1 MNRTMP
7 RWNRFYEKQMED
19 KELKAL
25 VEEGLE
31 VLRIGAKIAALREE
45 EGLTQTKLAA
55 KTGMPSSKI
64 SAIENSPHNLEIA
77 TLVRIARAANRELK
91 ISFAPARPA
100 RTTKRSRKQSLV
112 ERGRSESSKE
122 KRQFPRPSV
131 PPTRISHGRASRSR
145 LIS

>member
-1 MNRTMP
+1 MT
-7 RWNRFYEKQMED
+7 RWDRFYQKQMED

-31 VLRIGAKIAALREE
+31 VLRIGAKIAALRDE

-77 TLVRIARAANRELK
+77 TLVRIARAANRRLE
-91 ISFAPARPA
+91 INFVPIHPD
-100 RTTKRSRKQSLV
+100 RTAKRGRKQRAV
-112 ERGRSESSKE
+112 EQGRSESSKE
-122 KRQFPRPSV
+122 RRQGARPPV
-131 PPTRISHGRASRSR
+131 PSTRTNVTRTSRST
-145 LIS
+145 

>member
-1 MNRTMP
+1 MT
-7 RWNRFYEKQMED
+7 RWNRFYEKQIED

-25 VEEGLE
+25 VEEELE

-55 KTGMPSSKI
+55 RAGMPSSKI

-91 ISFAPARPA
+91 ISFSPNRP
-100 RTTKRSRKQSLV
+100 SRIPKPTRNQRPKL
-112 ERGRSESSKE
+112 RGRSEAKKGRLQGVRPPASS
-122 KRQFPRPSV
+122 R
-131 PPTRISHGRASRSR
+131 RAGLASASP
-145 LIS
+145 

>member
-1 MNRTMP
+1 MT
-7 RWNRFYEKQMED
+7 RWNRFYQKQMED

-25 VEEGLE
+25 VEEELE

-55 KTGMPSSKI
+55 RAGMPSSKI

-91 ISFAPARPA
+91 ISFAPHRPS
-100 RTTKRSRKQSLV
+100 RMTRITRSQRSKV
-112 ERGRSESSKE
+112 RRRSESRKARLPVARPPAS
-122 KRQFPRPSV
+122 PR
-131 PPTRISHGRASRSR
+131 RAGLAPASP
-145 LIS
+145 